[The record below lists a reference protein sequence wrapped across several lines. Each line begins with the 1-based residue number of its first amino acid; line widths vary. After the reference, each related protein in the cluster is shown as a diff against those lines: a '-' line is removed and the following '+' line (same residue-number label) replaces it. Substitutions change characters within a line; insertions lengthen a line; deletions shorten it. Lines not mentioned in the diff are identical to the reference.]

1 MSPSFSPSETIHAID
16 LTDPFDTAHLLN
28 ILLQLNGVISYFDMF
43 SLSVAEFENE
53 DIPMIHLTVE

>member
-43 SLSVAEFENE
+43 SPKPQN
-53 DIPMIHLTVE
+53 PKTPKPHRK